1 VKNTQLV
8 CVCFLSFN
16 NNTGAMAGHQ
26 IPPLG
31 APHGETDAVGSRLTQ
46 RMAAAMTLHDMDE
59 DIQRLQRRQLARD
72 PATANLHQQIAIDA
86 YYQDLAASHCTCPPR
101 VEFQPTARP
110 FLSVHHEFSN
120 VTPKVHATLCL
131 PLSHSI
137 VAKTILLI
145 IFPVPTPHL
154 F

>member
-1 VKNTQLV
+1 
-8 CVCFLSFN
+8 
-16 NNTGAMAGHQ
+16 MAGHQ

-72 PATANLHQQIAIDA
+72 PATANLHKQIAIDA

-120 VTPKVHATLCL
+120 VTPKVNGDFQ
-131 PLSHSI
+131 
-137 VAKTILLI
+137 ILLHKI
-145 IFPVPTPHL
+145 LHPIGYTQGHINHSVFEGHKFQGRIEVLIQFWIRH